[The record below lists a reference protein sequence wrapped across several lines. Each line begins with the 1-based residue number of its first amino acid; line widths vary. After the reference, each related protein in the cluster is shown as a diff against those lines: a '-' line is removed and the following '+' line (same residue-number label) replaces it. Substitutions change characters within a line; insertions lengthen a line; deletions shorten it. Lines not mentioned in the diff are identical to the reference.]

1 MLFFFVAA
9 LMRISNI
16 SHAMKLPRRSRVVAA
31 LITLVSVLFTQL
43 AVAAYVCPS
52 VQLAHALAIQAQQAA
67 TDHHNSSI
75 CDEDVSDRSPLC
87 QTHLQTGA
95 QSVDRPPLPEIAP
108 FFAMTLLASIA
119 DNDAFSDLIRATSP
133 RILMRSPA
141 PPLSIQNCCLR
152 I

>member
-1 MLFFFVAA
+1 
-9 LMRISNI
+9 
-16 SHAMKLPRRSRVVAA
+16 MKFPHRSRVVAA
-31 LITLVSVLFTQL
+31 LIALLSTLFTQL

-52 VQLAHALAIQAQQAA
+52 VQVAHALAVQAQQAA
-67 TDHHNSSI
+67 TDHHNSPN
-75 CDEDVSDRSPLC
+75 CDEDVPDRSPLC

-108 FFAMTLLASIA
+108 FFAITLLASIA